1 MPARKIKES
10 PPISTPDIVAAS
22 DTPPRRRRKEARP
35 QELTQAALALFV
47 SKGYAAT
54 RLEDVARLAGVS
66 KGALYLY
73 FDSKEALF
81 EAVIR
86 EGILPVLDGGE
97 AMMANYQGN
106 AADLVRT
113 LMFTWWENVGST
125 PLAGVI
131 KLMIS
136 EAGNF
141 PAVAAYY
148 YDNVIVRG
156 RRLLSEA
163 LQRGVANGEFRA
175 IDIPM
180 AIEVIF
186 SPLLMLVLMRYSL
199 TPCYPEGLPDPRA
212 YLECHVGL
220 LLDGLKK

>member
-1 MPARKIKES
+1 MPTRKLQES
-10 PPISTPDIVAAS
+10 PATPVTDLAVSATA
-22 DTPPRRRRKEARP
+22 PRRRRKEARP
-35 QELTQAALALFV
+35 QEMTQAALALFV

-54 RLEDVARLAGVS
+54 RLEDIARLAGVS
-66 KGALYLY
+66 KGTLYLY

-97 AMMANYQGN
+97 AMMANYQGS

-113 LMFTWWENVGST
+113 LLFTWWNNVGST

-141 PAVAAYY
+141 PAVASYY
-148 YDNVIVRG
+148 HDNVIVRG

-199 TPCYPEGLPDPRA
+199 TPCYPDGLPDPRA

>member
-1 MPARKIKES
+1 V
-10 PPISTPDIVAAS
+10 PPSKNENLSADDVAS
-22 DTPPRRRRKEARP
+22 PRRRRKEARP
-35 QELTQAALALFV
+35 HELTQAALALFV

-54 RLEDVARLAGVS
+54 RLEDIARLAGVS

-97 AMMANYQGN
+97 ALMASYQGD
-106 AADLVRT
+106 AAGLVRG
-113 LMFTWWENVGST
+113 LLLAWWENVGST

-156 RRLLSEA
+156 RRLMSEA
-163 LQRGVANGEFRA
+163 LQRGVDSGEFRA
-175 IDIPM
+175 IDIPL

-186 SPLLMLVLMRYSL
+186 SPLLMQVLLRYSL
-199 TPCYPEGLPDPRA
+199 APCYPDGLPDPRA
-212 YLECHVGL
+212 YLDCHIGL

>member
-1 MPARKIKES
+1 MPTRKPQES
-10 PPISTPDIVAAS
+10 PATPAADLVASAA
-22 DTPPRRRRKEARP
+22 PPRRRRKEARP

-54 RLEDVARLAGVS
+54 RLEDIARLAGVS

-113 LMFTWWENVGST
+113 LLFTWWNNVGST

-141 PAVAAYY
+141 PAVATYY

-199 TPCYPEGLPDPRA
+199 TPCYPDGLPDPRA

>member
-1 MPARKIKES
+1 MPARKIKEYPATS
-10 PPISTPDIVAAS
+10 APDVAVAS
-22 DTPPRRRRKEARP
+22 DAPLRRRRKEARP

-54 RLEDVARLAGVS
+54 RLEDIARLAGVS

-97 AMMANYQGN
+97 TMMANYQGN

-113 LMFTWWENVGST
+113 LLFTWWNNVGST

-141 PAVAAYY
+141 PAVASYY

-156 RRLLSEA
+156 RRLMSEA

-186 SPLLMLVLMRYSL
+186 SPLLMQVLLRYSL
-199 TPCYPEGLPDPRA
+199 APCYPEGLPDPRA

>member
-1 MPARKIKES
+1 MPSRQTQES
-10 PPISTPDIVAAS
+10 PATPAADVAAS
-22 DTPPRRRRKEARP
+22 AAPPRRRRKEARP

-54 RLEDVARLAGVS
+54 RLEDIARLAGVS

-113 LMFTWWENVGST
+113 LLFTWWNNVGST

-141 PAVAAYY
+141 PAVATYY

-199 TPCYPEGLPDPRA
+199 TPCYPDGLPDPRA